1 MRPADVIY
9 NGKYIGK
16 VENPAAFVEEVKKL
30 RRHGKLP
37 LELNIAYI
45 PETNEVHIYT
55 DDSRLRRPLI
65 VVKNGKP
72 LLTKKHLEQLLQ
84 GKLTWNDLV
93 RQGVIEY
100 LDACE
105 EENAYIALYP
115 DELTE
120 EHTHLEILPYIFL
133 CLFTGNIPFLEHLP
147 FQRITIAVS
156 KAKRALGY
164 TFSNWFYRVDTELHL
179 QYYVQSPL
187 VTTKYQKISGIDKRP
202 YGFNVVVALL
212 SYEGYNM
219 EDAIVFNKASI
230 ERGLFRSV
238 WIRTYK
244 IEQNLYPGGTK
255 DEFGIPDKYVQGY
268 RGEEKYHAIDE
279 DGLARPEE
287 KVREYDVLVGRI
299 SPPRF
304 LQELIP
310 THSLAEFRR
319 DSSLT
324 VRPEEEGIVDSVF
337 IIYKE
342 AGLKKIK
349 VRVRNEM
356 VPEIGDK
363 FNTWH
368 GQKGVIGYIAP
379 QEDLP
384 FSAETGIVPDL
395 LFDPHSIPSRMTVSY
410 LLEMLTG
417 KAAAL
422 KGYPLDATPFRY
434 KEEEKREMYEHIK
447 KILAHYGFKSNGTEV
462 FYDGITGE
470 KLKMEVFTGVV
481 YYQKLSYMAAT
492 KYHVRA
498 RGPVQVLTKQPTE
511 GKSKEGGIK
520 FGEMEK
526 DALLGYG
533 AAASLVDR
541 YLENSDAY
549 EIWVD
554 KNTGL
559 VCYYDY
565 NQNKVICPSKDAQ
578 PVKVVVPYAFK
589 LLLDELIALGIWPRL
604 KVSDIGENK

>member
-1 MRPADVIY
+1 MKPADVIY

-16 VENPAAFVEEVKKL
+16 VDDPWKFVEEVRRL
-30 RRHGKLP
+30 RRAGKLP
-37 LELNIAYI
+37 SELNIAYI
-45 PETNEVHIYT
+45 EETNEVHIYT

-72 LLTKKHLEQLLQ
+72 LLTKKHIEQLLE
-84 GKLTWNDLV
+84 GKLTWDDLV
-93 RQGVIEY
+93 KQGIIEY
-100 LDACE
+100 LDPAE

-115 DELTE
+115 DELTP
-120 EHTHLEILPYIFL
+120 EHTHLELVPYAFL
-133 CLFTGNIPFLEHLP
+133 ALFTGNIPFLEHLP
-147 FQRITIAVS
+147 FQRITIAIS
-156 KAKRALGY
+156 KSKRALGY
-164 TFSNWFYRVDTELHL
+164 TFANWFYRTDTELHL

-187 VTTKYQKISGIDKRP
+187 AITKFQKLSGLDKRP

-212 SYEGYNM
+212 PYEGYNM
-219 EDAIVFNKASI
+219 EDAIVFNRASI
-230 ERGLFRSV
+230 DRGLFRSV

-255 DEFGIPDKYVQGY
+255 DEFGIPRPEVQGY

-287 KVREYDVLVGRI
+287 YVKEYDVLVGRI

-310 THSLAEFRR
+310 TRTLAEFRR

-337 IIYKE
+337 VIYKE

-349 VRVRNEM
+349 VRVRREM
-356 VPEIGDK
+356 IPEIGDK

-368 GQKGVIGYIAP
+368 GQKGVIGLIAP
-379 QEDLP
+379 PEDLP
-384 FSAETGIVPDL
+384 FSADSGIVPDVI
-395 LFDPHSIPSRMTVSY
+395 FDPHSIPSRMTVSY
-410 LLEMLTG
+410 LLEMIAG

-422 KGYPLDATPFRY
+422 KGQPIDLTPFKY
-434 KEEEKREMYEHIK
+434 KEEDKEKMYQYIK
-447 KILAHYGFKSNGTEV
+447 KILAHYGFKPNGTET

-470 KLKMEVFTGVV
+470 KYKMEVYTGVV

-492 KYHVRA
+492 KYQARA

-526 DALLGYG
+526 DALIGYG
-533 AAASLVDR
+533 AAAALIDR

-554 KNTGL
+554 KKSGL
-559 VCYYDY
+559 MCYYDY
-565 NQNKVICPSKDAQ
+565 NTNRVVCPHKDAE

-589 LLLDELIALGIWPRL
+589 LLIDELIALGIWPKL
-604 KVSDIGENK
+604 KISDIGENE